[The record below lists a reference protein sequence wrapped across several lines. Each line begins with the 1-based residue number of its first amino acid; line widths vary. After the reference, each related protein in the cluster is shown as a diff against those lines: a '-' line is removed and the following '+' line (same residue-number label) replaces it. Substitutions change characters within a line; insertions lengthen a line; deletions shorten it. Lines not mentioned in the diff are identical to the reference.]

1 MSDMSVSAISR
12 RAGVPVSTLHFYEQ
26 KGLIS
31 CWRTTGNQRRY
42 DRAVLR
48 RIAVI
53 KTAQSLGLSLA
64 DIASALAHL
73 PTNAAP
79 DKADWQQLSAM
90 WRHQL
95 DQKIRELTRLRNEL
109 DQCIGCGCL
118 SMEYCKLRNPNDV
131 LASHGEGPIV
141 WHEDITDEIE

>member
-1 MSDMSVSAISR
+1 MSGMSVSAISK

-31 CWRTTGNQRRY
+31 SWRTAGNQRRY

-48 RIAVI
+48 RIAII
-53 KTAQSLGLSLA
+53 KTAQSLGLSLT
-64 DIASALAHL
+64 DIAEALSHL
-73 PTNAAP
+73 PVKQAP
-79 DKADWQQLSAM
+79 GKADWQQLSSL

-95 DQKIRELTRLRNEL
+95 DQRIQELTRLRNDL

-118 SMEYCKLRNPNDV
+118 SMEYCRLRNPDDI
-131 LASHGEGPIV
+131 LAEKGEGPIV
-141 WHEDITDEIE
+141 WNEEKNDDK